1 MIGSNT
7 DRSGKPETTERASS
21 VPGNPSTLI
30 GILISVIMLIVVVL
44 FTAQTPLS
52 FFNLSGLLI
61 VLTGTFA
68 ATLISY
74 PMHEMRR
81 VMALAASVF
90 RRERHFVREDIE
102 ELVTLARE
110 WMHGDARAVERALEK
125 TRNPFLR
132 SGIALVIDNVREE
145 EILDLLRWRITRL
158 RAREYAEAQI
168 FRTMAAYAP
177 AFGMLGTLVGLVN
190 MLEVIQN
197 GDLDVIGPRMAVALL
212 STFYGILLAN
222 LLFRPIAV
230 KLERRTEQRL
240 IAMNMVLEGVSMISR
255 RRLPSFIEET
265 LNSFISEGH
274 DELGELPVSS
284 RDASPRSAPGATR
297 RG

>member
-1 MIGSNT
+1 MSGSNNDAT
-7 DRSGKPETTERASS
+7 PSAKQL
-21 VPGNPSTLI
+21 PGNASTLI
-30 GILISVIMLIVVVL
+30 GIVASVVLLLAVVL
-44 FTAQTPLS
+44 FTANTPLS
-52 FFNLSGLLI
+52 FLNLPGLLI
-61 VLTGTFA
+61 VITGTLA

-74 PMHEMRR
+74 PMREMRH
-81 VMALAASVF
+81 VFALAGSVF
-90 RRERHFVREDIE
+90 RRERDFIREDIA
-102 ELVTLARE
+102 ELVALAKE
-110 WMHGDARAVERALEK
+110 WLHGDPRAVERALET

-132 SGIALVIDNVREE
+132 SGIRLVIDNVREE

-158 RAREYAEAQI
+158 RAREHAEAQI

-197 GDLDVIGPRMAVALL
+197 GDLAVIGPRMAVALL

-255 RRLPSFIEET
+255 RRLPSFIEQT
-265 LNSFISEGH
+265 LASFISEGR
-274 DELGELPVSS
+274 DELGEEETT
-284 RDASPRSAPGATR
+284 APREEDVRRRPR